1 MKYTRFIYALTTYQ
15 FNKKE
20 PIMNNVIYVD
30 FVKKT
35 DATCMDVDLVAYLNS
50 LRDLGVDED
59 DILDTLDAINDIDC
73 YVASDNEVKEFAD
86 GWFNQFA

>member
-1 MKYTRFIYALTTYQ
+1 
-15 FNKKE
+15 
-20 PIMNNVIYVD
+20 MNNVIYVD

-35 DATCMDVDLVAYLNS
+35 DTTCMDVDLGAYLNS

>member
-1 MKYTRFIYALTTYQ
+1 MKYTRFIYTLTVYQ

-20 PIMNNVIYVD
+20 LSMNNVIYVD

-35 DATCMDVDLVAYLNS
+35 DTTCMDVDLGAYLNS

>member
-1 MKYTRFIYALTTYQ
+1 
-15 FNKKE
+15 
-20 PIMNNVIYVD
+20 MNNVIYVD

-35 DATCMDVDLVAYLNS
+35 DATSMDVDLVAYLDS

>member
-1 MKYTRFIYALTTYQ
+1 
-15 FNKKE
+15 
-20 PIMNNVIYVD
+20 MNNVIYVD

-35 DATCMDVDLVAYLNS
+35 DATCIDVDLVAYLDS

-59 DILDTLDAINDIDC
+59 DILDTLDAINNIDC

>member
-1 MKYTRFIYALTTYQ
+1 VSR

-20 PIMNNVIYVD
+20 LSMNNVIYVD
-30 FVKKT
+30 FGKKNT
-35 DATCMDVDLVAYLNS
+35 PAVPKTSTDVDLVAYLNS

-73 YVASDNEVKEFAD
+73 YVALDDEVKEFAN